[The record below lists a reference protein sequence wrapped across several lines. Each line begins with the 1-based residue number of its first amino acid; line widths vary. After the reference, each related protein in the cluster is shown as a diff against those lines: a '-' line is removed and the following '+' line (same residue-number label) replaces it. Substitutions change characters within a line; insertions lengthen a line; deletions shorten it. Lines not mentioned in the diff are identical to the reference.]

1 MVSSYQNGT
10 DAAYQYEYD
19 ANGNIT
25 HIQQGDTHLYYQ
37 YDALNQLVR
46 EDNSILNKSITYTY
60 DDRGNILNKTEYAY
74 VANGGTLGAAADT
87 ITYGYES
94 EYQAW
99 ADQLTSYDGEAI
111 RYDASGNPTTYRGYT
126 MAWQG
131 RRLTGATNGTNTIS
145 YSYDENGIR
154 TQKTVNGTVTNY
166 NYHGS
171 ALISQ
176 VTGND
181 TLLFSYDA
189 NGNVAA
195 VNYNGTY
202 YYYVRNGQNDIIRL
216 IDGES
221 NTVVEYAYDSWG
233 RQISCTGSLA
243 STLGNLNPF
252 RYRGYVYDAETG
264 FYYVSSRYY
273 DPEIGRFINADD
285 IAYLG
290 MGGLTSYNLFAYCGN
305 NPVMGYDPYGTF
317 DWSSFGKGAGWL
329 AIGITAI
336 CVGVSVLTCGVA
348 APAMMAVAA
357 VTVTAGALTAVNG
370 VSELGEAAT
379 GHNFVR
385 DDVFRGNEKAY
396 DVYSNTTAA
405 VAEIGTAICGGW
417 TAKNAPRIKA
427 YNNIQNY
434 NYTDTISDVTHMSR
448 PYANSVLTQKQV
460 IKYGKMTKDS
470 FGYVFSA
477 MGSVNGKEK
486 LWRLGINTAK
496 GLVWHWGHGF

>member
-1 MVSSYQNGT
+1 M
-10 DAAYQYEYD
+10 
-19 ANGNIT
+19 
-25 HIQQGDTHLYYQ
+25 
-37 YDALNQLVR
+37 
-46 EDNSILNKSITYTY
+46 
-60 DDRGNILNKTEYAY
+60 
-74 VANGGTLGAAADT
+74 
-87 ITYGYES
+87 
-94 EYQAW
+94 
-99 ADQLTSYDGEAI
+99 
-111 RYDASGNPTTYRGYT
+111 
-126 MAWQG
+126 
-131 RRLTGATNGTNTIS
+131 
-145 YSYDENGIR
+145 
-154 TQKTVNGTVTNY
+154 GTVKTTTNSD
-166 NYHGS
+166 GS
-171 ALISQ
+171 TTTSKLR
-176 VTGND
+176 
-181 TLLFSYDA
+181 FSYDA
-189 NGNVAA
+189 DGKVVA
-195 VNYNGTY
+195 VNYNGNY
-202 YYYVRNGQNDIIRL
+202 YYYLRNAQSDIVKL
-216 IDGES
+216 IDKTGA
-221 NTVVEYAYDSWG
+221 TVVEYSYDSWG
-233 RQISCTGSLA
+233 KLLSTSGSLA
-243 STLGNLNPF
+243 STLGKNNPF
-252 RYRGYVYDAETG
+252 RYRGYVYDEETG
-264 FYYVSSRYY
+264 FYYLQSRYY
-273 DPEIGRFINADD
+273 NPEVGRFISADVLLSTGQGVLGHNA
-285 IAYLG
+285 Y
-290 MGGLTSYNLFAYCGN
+290 AYCGN

-460 IKYGKMTKDS
+460 IKYVKMTKDS

>member
-1 MVSSYQNGT
+1 
-10 DAAYQYEYD
+10 
-19 ANGNIT
+19 
-25 HIQQGDTHLYYQ
+25 
-37 YDALNQLVR
+37 
-46 EDNSILNKSITYTY
+46 
-60 DDRGNILNKTEYAY
+60 
-74 VANGGTLGAAADT
+74 
-87 ITYGYES
+87 
-94 EYQAW
+94 
-99 ADQLTSYDGEAI
+99 
-111 RYDASGNPTTYRGYT
+111 
-126 MAWQG
+126 
-131 RRLTGATNGTNTIS
+131 
-145 YSYDENGIR
+145 
-154 TQKTVNGTVTNY
+154 
-166 NYHGS
+166 
-171 ALISQ
+171 
-176 VTGND
+176 
-181 TLLFSYDA
+181 
-189 NGNVAA
+189 
-195 VNYNGTY
+195 
-202 YYYVRNGQNDIIRL
+202 
-216 IDGES
+216 
-221 NTVVEYAYDSWG
+221 
-233 RQISCTGSLA
+233 
-243 STLGNLNPF
+243 
-252 RYRGYVYDAETG
+252 
-264 FYYVSSRYY
+264 
-273 DPEIGRFINADD
+273 
-285 IAYLG
+285 

-379 GHNFVR
+379 GYNFVR

-448 PYANSVLTQKQV
+448 PYANSVLRQKQV
-460 IKYGKMTKDS
+460 IKYGKMTKAS

-496 GLVWHWGHGF
+496 DLVWHWGHGF

>member
-1 MVSSYQNGT
+1 MYDTWGNT
-10 DAAYQYEYD
+10 LHILD
-19 ANGNIT
+19 ANGAEIT
-25 HIQQGDTHLYYQ
+25 
-37 YDALNQLVR
+37 N
-46 EDNSILNKSITYTY
+46 NS
-60 DDRGNILNKTEYAY
+60 
-74 VANGGTLGAAADT
+74 
-87 ITYGYES
+87 
-94 EYQAW
+94 
-99 ADQLTSYDGEAI
+99 
-111 RYDASGNPTTYRGYT
+111 
-126 MAWQG
+126 
-131 RRLTGATNGTNTIS
+131 
-145 YSYDENGIR
+145 
-154 TQKTVNGTVTNY
+154 
-166 NYHGS
+166 
-171 ALISQ
+171 
-176 VTGND
+176 
-181 TLLFSYDA
+181 
-189 NGNVAA
+189 
-195 VNYNGTY
+195 
-202 YYYVRNGQNDIIRL
+202 
-216 IDGES
+216 
-221 NTVVEYAYDSWG
+221 
-233 RQISCTGSLA
+233 SLA
-243 STLGNLNPF
+243 VQNPF
-252 RYRGYVYDAETG
+252 RYRGYYFDSETG

>member
-1 MVSSYQNGT
+1 MPLKQPYCL
-10 DAAYQYEYD
+10 
-19 ANGNIT
+19 
-25 HIQQGDTHLYYQ
+25 H
-37 YDALNQLVR
+37 
-46 EDNSILNKSITYTY
+46 TYVC
-60 DDRGNILNKTEYAY
+60 NF
-74 VANGGTLGAAADT
+74 
-87 ITYGYES
+87 S
-94 EYQAW
+94 
-99 ADQLTSYDGEAI
+99 DQITSYDGESI
-111 RYDASGNPTTYRGYT
+111 TYDASGNPTNY
-126 MAWQG
+126 
-131 RRLTGATNGTNTIS
+131 LGATLVWEGQRLKSYTPKASSSGHANS
-145 YSYDENGIR
+145 YVYSYDENGIR
-154 TQKTVNGTVTNY
+154 TRKTIGNTVTDYYYNGTLLMGTVKTTTNSD
-166 NYHGS
+166 GS
-171 ALISQ
+171 TTTSKLR
-176 VTGND
+176 
-181 TLLFSYDA
+181 FSYDA
-189 NGNVAA
+189 DGKVVA
-195 VNYNGTY
+195 VNYNGNY
-202 YYYVRNGQNDIIRL
+202 YYYLRNAQSDIVKL
-216 IDGES
+216 IDKTGA
-221 NTVVEYAYDSWG
+221 TVVEYTYDSWG
-233 RQISCTGSLA
+233 KLLSTSGSLA
-243 STLGNLNPF
+243 STLGKNNPF
-252 RYRGYVYDAETG
+252 RYRGYVYDEETG
-264 FYYVSSRYY
+264 FYYLQSRYY
-273 DPEIGRFINADD
+273 NPEVGRFISSDVLLSTGQSVLGHNA
-285 IAYLG
+285 Y
-290 MGGLTSYNLFAYCGN
+290 AYCGN